1 MEKENKELY
10 PLRKRLQRRIAFG
23 FGILAVGILLFLLTS
38 NYIYSMPFAAVST
51 VLFFFAGILAH
62 VMKKNLFVRV
72 TGICEEIKRTKLFG
86 RMKEIRMKTDEYE
99 LCIIVRRRIQGL
111 ECGKSMVLFLAK
123 GARLYEK
130 DGLYIVCSYY
140 AIESMQD

>member
-86 RMKEIRMKTDEYE
+86 
-99 LCIIVRRRIQGL
+99 
-111 ECGKSMVLFLAK
+111 
-123 GARLYEK
+123 
-130 DGLYIVCSYY
+130 
-140 AIESMQD
+140 